1 MVLLVWAAAVYIFF
15 NQWGESK
22 SQRKSH
28 PRKTFPSFSSPKLT
42 DVVARPKNHFPPKL
56 PNFSNLPSTR
66 FPLRNEDKMVN
77 LPERGPGAAG
87 ERLQRWGEAAKRCLL
102 CGCCQDEGK
111 KTIDKIWILQYTTW
125 RKYPPRTGVIVQ
137 TNHCHAW
144 ILYCTFRCKKRAAHK
159 TILLLLHCL
168 FRSKTQVRFIA
179 RNVCV
184 R

>member
-1 MVLLVWAAAVYIFF
+1 MVMVLLVWAAAVYIFF

-111 KTIDKIWILQYTTW
+111 NRLTRSGSSRTRPGGSIHEGLESSCKQTIAMPGYYTVHFVA
-125 RKYPPRTGVIVQ
+125 KKEQRTKR
-137 TNHCHAW
+137 
-144 ILYCTFRCKKRAAHK
+144 YCFCCTVC
-159 TILLLLHCL
+159 
-168 FRSKTQVRFIA
+168 SVA
-179 RNVCV
+179 RLK
-184 R
+184 